1 MATTRRPGT
10 RTRRPS
16 TSAATPDMPGTPASP
31 ASPASA
37 AAAPQKSAPRPRRLE
52 RGAGTPKAAPS
63 PRSFVPASGTV
74 ALEDVLVGFQRSL
87 ARATRSSLETSRA
100 DWQVGLG
107 QRSLY
112 VVDSIGVTLQ
122 AGVIAALDPD
132 GQVQSLS
139 LDLGQAEGT
148 GASKL
153 EFRVQARPIE
163 AIAGEQL
170 TLADV
175 DPLGH
180 ARPRHRMRFTLIGRH
195 DGGGAAVARPTRAA
209 PPEELAARSRAAR
222 GSSDEGVSVELPET
236 APTWVPLAGC
246 DLELHLVGGD
256 SAQTETFLLR
266 TNLAGQADLEV
277 DPGSNTIEFSGRRT
291 ALKLLDLRRH
301 DDDFFVFA
309 HCQPQSGASGI
320 VSGHL
325 TSNVMQ
331 FRVVRQ
337 AGPAVR
343 KGRR

>member
-1 MATTRRPGT
+1 MATSRPPGPRRP
-10 RTRRPS
+10 RPS
-16 TSAATPDMPGTPASP
+16 AVAAGASP
-31 ASPASA
+31 ASLPAGAASA
-37 AAAPQKSAPRPRRLE
+37 TPSASRPRRLE
-52 RGAGTPKAAPS
+52 RSAGTRKSAPS
-63 PRSFVPASGTV
+63 ARSFVPASGMV

-112 VVDSIGVTLQ
+112 IVDSIGVTLQ
-122 AGVIAALDPD
+122 AGVIAALDAD

-139 LDLGQAEGT
+139 LDLGQVEGS
-148 GASKL
+148 GASTL

-170 TLADV
+170 TLADL

-195 DGGGAAVARPTRAA
+195 DGGGAAVTRPTRAA
-209 PPEELAARSRAAR
+209 PPEELAARAR
-222 GSSDEGVSVELPET
+222 GVRGRADDGVSVEAPEA
-236 APTWVPLAGC
+236 APTWVPLAHC
-246 DLELHLVGGD
+246 ELEVHVVGGD
-256 SAQTETFLLR
+256 SGRDETFLLR

-277 DPGSNTIEFSGRRT
+277 DPAANTIEFGGART
-291 ALKLLDLRRH
+291 ALKVLDLRER

-309 HCQPQSGASGI
+309 SCRPQSSAAGI

-325 TSNVMQ
+325 TSNVVQ
-331 FRVVRQ
+331 FRVARE
-337 AGPAVR
+337 ARPAAK

>member
-1 MATTRRPGT
+1 MATTRRPGP
-10 RTRRPS
+10 RTPRPS
-16 TSAATPDMPGTPASP
+16 
-31 ASPASA
+31 ASA
-37 AAAPQKSAPRPRRLE
+37 APGAAPPAPAEAPGASAASAPRPRRLE
-52 RGAGTPKAAPS
+52 RGAGTRKAAPS
-63 PRSFVPASGTV
+63 ARSFVPASGTV

-112 VVDSIGVTLQ
+112 IVDSIGVTLQ
-122 AGVIAALDPD
+122 AGVIAALDAD

-139 LDLGQAEGT
+139 LDLGQTEGA
-148 GASKL
+148 GASTL

-170 TLADV
+170 TLADT

-195 DGGGAAVARPTRAA
+195 DGGGAGVARPTRAA
-209 PPEELAARSRAAR
+209 PPEELARRVRGAR
-222 GSSDEGVSVELPET
+222 GTPEEGQSIDVPEP
-236 APTWVPLAGC
+236 APTWVPLAQC
-246 DLELHLVGGD
+246 DLEVHLVGGD
-256 SAQTETFLLR
+256 SGKEEHFLLR

-277 DPGSNTIEFSGRRT
+277 DPAANVIEFGGKRAS
-291 ALKLLDLRRH
+291 LKVLDLRQH

-309 HCQPQSGASGI
+309 SCKPQSSASGL

-325 TSNVMQ
+325 TSNVVQ

-337 AGPAVR
+337 PGPAVK

>member
-1 MATTRRPGT
+1 MATTRRPGS
-10 RTRRPS
+10 RKPRPS
-16 TSAATPDMPGTPASP
+16 AAAPDTVPAAPAPPGVAPA
-31 ASPASA
+31 ASA
-37 AAAPQKSAPRPRRLE
+37 ARPRRLE
-52 RGAGTPKAAPS
+52 RSGGTRRSAPS
-63 PRSFVPASGTV
+63 ARSFVPASGTV

-139 LDLGQAEGT
+139 LDLGQTEGP
-148 GASKL
+148 GASTL

-195 DGGGAAVARPTRAA
+195 DGGGAAVTRPTRAA
-209 PPEELAARSRAAR
+209 PPEELAAARAR
-222 GSSDEGVSVELPET
+222 GIRAGPEEGVSLEVPQT

-246 DLELHLVGGD
+246 DLEVHLVGGD
-256 SAQTETFLLR
+256 SGKTETFLLR
-266 TNLAGQADLEV
+266 TNLAGQADLEI
-277 DPGSNTIEFSGRRT
+277 DPGANRIEFGGARA
-291 ALKLLDLRRH
+291 ALKLLDLREH

-309 HCQPQSGASGI
+309 RCRPQGSEGGI

-325 TSNVMQ
+325 TSNVVQ
-331 FRVVRQ
+331 FRVVRER
-337 AGPAVR
+337 AAPAKR
-343 KGRR
+343 GRR